1 LADRVLLG
9 AVIGAHGITGEVRV
23 KTFTADPDAL
33 GAYGPLTTNDG
44 RRLAVV
50 ALRTSKPGEVV
61 VRFDNVA
68 DRDAAEA
75 LKGRELFVPRDALPK
90 PEADEFYHA
99 DLIGL
104 AVEDL
109 SNTALGRVRAM
120 HNFGAG
126 DMMEIETPSGET
138 EFVPFNA
145 SVVKKVELPT
155 RIVIEPPSYESSGDE
170 EEA

>member
-1 LADRVLLG
+1 LAERVLLG
-9 AVIGAHGITGEVRV
+9 AVIGAHGLKGEVRV
-23 KTFTADPDAL
+23 KTFTSDPDAL

-50 ALRTSKPGEVV
+50 TLRAGKPGEAV
-61 VRFDNVA
+61 VRFDSVA

-90 PEADEFYHA
+90 PAADEFYHA
-99 DLIGL
+99 ALIGL
-104 AVEDL
+104 AVED
-109 SNTALGRVRAM
+109 SSSTALGRVRAM

-138 EFVPFNA
+138 EFVPFNTI
-145 SVVKKVELPT
+145 VVKRVELPT
-155 RIVIEPPSYESSGDE
+155 RIVIEPPSYEPGE

>member
-1 LADRVLLG
+1 MD
-9 AVIGAHGITGEVRV
+9 
-23 KTFTADPDAL
+23 
-33 GAYGPLTTNDG
+33 DG

-50 ALRTSKPGEVV
+50 ALRAGKPGEVV
-61 VRFDNVA
+61 VRFDSVA

-75 LKGRELFVPRDALPK
+75 LKGRELFVSREALPA
-90 PEADEFYHA
+90 PDADEFYHT

-104 AVEDL
+104 AVQD
-109 SNTALGRVRAM
+109 SSSTALGRVRAM

-126 DMMEIETPSGET
+126 DMMEIETPSGDT
-138 EFVPFNA
+138 EFIPFNA

-155 RIVIEPPSYESSGDE
+155 RIVIEPPSYDSAE

>member
-1 LADRVLLG
+1 MSERVLLG
-9 AVIGAHGITGEVRV
+9 AVIGAHGIKGEVRV

-33 GAYGPLTTNDG
+33 GAYGPLTTDDG

-50 ALRTSKPGEVV
+50 ALRAGKPGEVV
-61 VRFDNVA
+61 VRFDGVA

-75 LKGRELFVPRDALPK
+75 LKGRELFVPRDALPA
-90 PEADEFYHA
+90 PEPDEFYHA

-104 AVEDL
+104 AVEDS

-138 EFVPFNA
+138 EFIQFNA
-145 SVVKKVELPT
+145 TVVKKVELPT
-155 RIVIEPPSYESSGDE
+155 RIVIEPPSYESSE